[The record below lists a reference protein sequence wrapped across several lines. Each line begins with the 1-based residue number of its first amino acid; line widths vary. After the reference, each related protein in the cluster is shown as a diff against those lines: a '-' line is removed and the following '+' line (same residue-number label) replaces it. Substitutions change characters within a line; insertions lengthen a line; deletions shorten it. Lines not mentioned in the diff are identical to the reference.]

1 MKSLMNSANAQAA
14 ITLTAIGDSTM
25 PDYDENTTDKWG
37 WDMMFQHF
45 FTSDLLDNNKETK
58 LIIN

>member
-25 PDYDENTTDKWG
+25 PDYDENTTDK
-37 WDMMFQHF
+37 
-45 FTSDLLDNNKETK
+45 
-58 LIIN
+58 